1 MRKATPDYDEYLTP
15 ARIYYNKSHSAIEA
29 IILDD
34 NNELTSDTLR
44 VTPESLLA
52 VYDDTFVKYMR
63 AGVSCEAS
71 LYRWENP
78 AYTSETLQTDTTTD
92 IAVSGV
98 STANVEFYDEN
109 PEFLYMVQSYDGLD
123 ADYQY
128 NYITKIEDAYFE
140 GITDGAVIAGQSL
153 PATSESS
160 VTLKMGE
167 DIKRIVLA

>member
-29 IILDD
+29 IVLDD
-34 NNELTSDTLR
+34 NNDPTGDTLR
-44 VTPESLLA
+44 ITPESLLA

-78 AYTSETLQTDTTTD
+78 NYVKETQEVYTTTD
-92 IAVSGV
+92 ISISGT

-128 NYITKIEDAYFE
+128 NYITKIEDSYFQ

-153 PATSESS
+153 PTTSESS
-160 VTLKMGE
+160 ITLKMGE

>member
-1 MRKATPDYDEYLTP
+1 MRKATPKYDEYLTP
-15 ARIYYNKSHSAIEA
+15 AYIYYNKSHSAIEA
-29 IILDD
+29 IVLDD
-34 NNELTSDTLR
+34 NNELTDTILS
-44 VTPESLLA
+44 VTPESLFA
-52 VYDDTFVKYMR
+52 VYDDTFIKYMK

-78 AYTSETLQTDTTTD
+78 NYVEEIQEAYTTTD
-92 IAVSGV
+92 VSVSGV

-128 NYITKIEDAYFE
+128 KYMTKVEDAYFE
-140 GITDGAVIAGQSL
+140 GITEGAVIAGQSL
-153 PATSESS
+153 PNTGESS

-167 DIKRIVLA
+167 DVKRIVLT